1 MMNMRIGILTG
12 GGDCPGLN
20 PAIRAAVMR
29 ALDYKYEIVGIK
41 QGWKG
46 LVINDTMPLK
56 LEDVEGII
64 SNGGTILETS
74 RTNPLK
80 KDEEKKKLLENIRKL
95 GIDVLVA
102 IGGDDTLSVAGKLND
117 MGIKCIGIPKT
128 MDNDI
133 PETDYTFGY
142 DTAVTIAVDAIERL
156 KDTAKSHRRV
166 FVFEVMGRHAGWVAL
181 QSALAGGADYVFIPE
196 VPLNVGELCEHLKKL
211 RERGKNYAVLVIS
224 EGVEIPF
231 LSEGGK
237 AKKDDFGHILLK
249 EKGVAVWLAKEIEK
263 RTGFETRSAIIG
275 HIQRGGPPTIFDRVL
290 ATRMGIYAVDLIK
303 KNEFG
308 RMVSIKGDKMTSVP
322 LNSIAGKN
330 KVVSAEEYEM
340 VKTFFK

>member
-1 MMNMRIGILTG
+1 MKIGVLTG

-20 PAIRAAVMR
+20 PAIRAVVTR
-29 ALDYKYEIVGIK
+29 ALDYKYEIIGIR

-46 LVINDTMPLK
+46 LVINDTMPLR

-64 SNGGTILETS
+64 SKGGTILETS

-80 KDEEKKKLLENIRKL
+80 KEEDKKKLLENIRKL
-95 GIDVLVA
+95 NIDVLVA
-102 IGGDDTLSVAGKLND
+102 IGGDDTISVAGKLNEI
-117 MGIKCIGIPKT
+117 GIKCIGIPKT

-196 VPLNVGELCEHLKKL
+196 VPLNVEEVCEHLKKL
-211 RERGKNYAVLVIS
+211 RARGKHYAVLVVS

-237 AKKDDFGHILLK
+237 AKKDDFGHALLK

-263 RTGFETRSAIIG
+263 RTGFETRTAIIG

-290 ATRMGIYAVDLIK
+290 ATRMGIYAVDMIK
-303 KNEFG
+303 NKEFG
-308 RMVSIKGDKMTSVP
+308 RMASIKGDKMTSVP
-322 LNSIAGKN
+322 LSNIAGKN
-330 KVVSAEEYEM
+330 KIVSAEEYEM

>member
-1 MMNMRIGILTG
+1 MKIGVLTG

-20 PAIRAAVMR
+20 PAIRAVVTR
-29 ALDYKYEIVGIK
+29 ALDYKYEIIGIK

-56 LEDVEGII
+56 LEDVEEII
-64 SNGGTILETS
+64 SKGGTILETS

-80 KDEEKKKLLENIRKL
+80 KEEEKKKLLENIRKL

-102 IGGDDTLSVAGKLND
+102 IGGDDTLSVAGKLNE

-156 KDTAKSHRRV
+156 KDTARSHRRV

-196 VPLNVGELCEHLKKL
+196 VPLNVEDLCVHLKKL
-211 RERGKNYAVLVIS
+211 RERGKYYAIVVIS

-231 LSEGGK
+231 LDEGGK
-237 AKKDDFGHILLK
+237 AKKDDFGHALLK
-249 EKGVAVWLAKEIEK
+249 EKGVATWLAKEIEK
-263 RTGFETRSAIIG
+263 RTGFETRTAIIG
-275 HIQRGGPPTIFDRVL
+275 HMQRGGPPTTFDRVL

-303 KNEFG
+303 NKEFG
-308 RMVSIKGDKMTSVP
+308 RMASIKGDKMTSVP
-322 LNSIAGKN
+322 LNSIVGKN
-330 KVVSAEEYEM
+330 KIVSAEEYEM